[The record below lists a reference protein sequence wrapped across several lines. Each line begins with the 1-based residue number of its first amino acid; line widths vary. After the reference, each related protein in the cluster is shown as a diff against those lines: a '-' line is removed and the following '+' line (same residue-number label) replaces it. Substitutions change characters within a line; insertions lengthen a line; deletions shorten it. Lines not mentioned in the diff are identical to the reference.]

1 MPHIAEHELLEYLD
15 RELSGDRRADV
26 EGHVED
32 CPACG
37 AELEELRAVSQ
48 GFTAALQTFDV
59 RPNYGFEAVLARRRS
74 RGQHHM
80 ALRALAKAAVLV
92 FVVGG
97 AGAAAIPG
105 SPVRAWVEEAWS
117 GARSLLGLEAESP
130 SPVAVEPLERAAE
143 AAGIAV
149 APVEGR
155 VRIDIRNAAPD
166 AQVRV
171 VVTAGTDAAVTAAGA
186 SYRTGAGW
194 IEVLGA
200 GPGVIRV
207 ELPRDAAS
215 AIVSVDGEPKVVK
228 EGANLRLLT
237 PAEEGAGSEL
247 QFRVGP

>member
-15 RELSGDRRADV
+15 RELSGDRRAEV

-32 CPACG
+32 CPACS
-37 AELEELRAVSQ
+37 AELEGLRAVSNR
-48 GFTAALQTFDV
+48 FAAALQTFDV
-59 RPNYGFEAVLARRRS
+59 TPDYGVEAVLARRRG
-74 RGQHHM
+74 RGQGHM
-80 ALRALAKAAVLV
+80 TLRALAKAAVLV
-92 FVVGG
+92 FAVGG
-97 AGAAAIPG
+97 AAAAAIPG

-117 GARSLLGLEAESP
+117 GAKSFLGLEVENPA
-130 SPVAVEPLERAAE
+130 PVAVQPLERAAE

-149 APVEGR
+149 PPVEGR
-155 VRIDIRNAAPD
+155 VRIDIRNAAPE

-194 IEVLGA
+194 IEVLDA
-200 GPGVIRV
+200 GPGIIRV

-228 EGANLRLLT
+228 DGANLRLLT
-237 PAEEGAGSEL
+237 PAEEAAGSEL

>member
-1 MPHIAEHELLEYLD
+1 VKE
-15 RELSGDRRADV
+15 
-26 EGHVED
+26 HVED

-37 AELEELRAVSQ
+37 AELAGLRAVSQ
-48 GFTAALQTFDV
+48 GFATALQMFDV
-59 RPNYGFEAVLARRRS
+59 TPDYGFEAVLARRRG
-74 RGQHHM
+74 RGQRHM

-92 FVVGG
+92 FAVGG
-97 AGAAAIPG
+97 VGAAAIPG

-117 GARSLLGLEAESP
+117 GAKSFLSIEAESP
-130 SPVAVEPLERAAE
+130 SPSGVAVEPLERASE

-155 VRIDIRNAAPD
+155 IRIDIRNAAPD
-166 AQVRV
+166 ALVTV
-171 VVTAGTDAAVTAAGA
+171 VVTAGTDAAVTAEGA

-200 GPGVIRV
+200 ASSVIRI

-228 EGANLRLLT
+228 EGANLRLLA
-237 PAEEGAGSEL
+237 PAEDVAGSEL
-247 QFRVGP
+247 QFRVGR